1 MLYHPRDW
9 DWNQIG
15 GKPLH
20 YAFDPARASVG
31 NLGERKKKKNQDS
44 KEECG
49 TQQEEADSRGL
60 QEENALR
67 SPAWLQTV
75 TTTQLTV
82 TGDTR
87 SRADAA
93 RRKTAWEAS
102 EGELSVI
109 CWYHLGVEP

>member
-1 MLYHPRDW
+1 MLYPPRDW
-9 DWNQIG
+9 DSNQIG

-60 QEENALR
+60 QGRERCKIPSLTTDSQHYTGDCDWRHQKQGRCSKEENR
-67 SPAWLQTV
+67 
-75 TTTQLTV
+75 
-82 TGDTR
+82 
-87 SRADAA
+87 
-93 RRKTAWEAS
+93 
-102 EGELSVI
+102 LS
-109 CWYHLGVEP
+109 GF